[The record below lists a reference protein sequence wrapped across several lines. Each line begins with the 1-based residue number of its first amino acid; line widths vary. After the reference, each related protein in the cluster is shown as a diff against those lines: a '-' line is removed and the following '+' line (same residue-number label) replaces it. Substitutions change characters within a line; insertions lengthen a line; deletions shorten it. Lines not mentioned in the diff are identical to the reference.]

1 MVNPAI
7 RRQVPPFNPLLAL
20 ALGAMAISTGAIF
33 ARLAEAPPLVIAAY
47 RVGLATVLL
56 APFAFLRHR
65 QALQRLT
72 WPDLRLALLSGAF
85 LAGHFATWISS
96 LNYTSVAN
104 SVVLVNTNPIWV
116 GLLTPLVTGDRVAR
130 ATVVGIGVSVAGGLV
145 IGAGDLA
152 GGGGAL
158 VGDALA
164 LAGSLCAAAYIL
176 IGRNLRRRLSLVSY
190 ILLCYGSAAV
200 FLWLAVLGL
209 RLPVAGFSGGTWA
222 AFWGMAIVAQL
233 VGHTSFN
240 WALRWFSAGAIAVAL
255 LGEPI
260 GATILAYL
268 IFGEGLTVSK
278 VVGGGMILAAIWLA
292 SSAERNRAAAAID
305 S

>member
-1 MVNPAI
+1 MEEPALWKG
-7 RRQVPPFNPLLAL
+7 PPFNPVLAL
-20 ALGAMAISTGAIF
+20 VVGAMAISTGAIF
-33 ARLAEAPPLVIAAY
+33 ARLADAPALVIAAY
-47 RVGLATVLL
+47 RVGLATALL
-56 APFAFLRHR
+56 APFAFVRHR
-65 QALQRLT
+65 AELGRLT

-85 LAGHFATWISS
+85 LAGHFATWITS

-130 ATVVGIGVSVAGGLV
+130 ATKVGICISVAGGVV
-145 IGAGDLA
+145 IGAGDLSA
-152 GGGGAL
+152 DGAL

-176 IGRNLRRRLSLVSY
+176 IGRNLRRRLSLVPY

-200 FLWLAVLGL
+200 FLWLSVIGTG
-209 RLPVAGFSGGTWA
+209 LPVSGFSGGTWA
-222 AFWGMAIVAQL
+222 AFWAMAVVAQL
-233 VGHTSFN
+233 IGHTSFN
-240 WALRWFSAGAIAVAL
+240 WALRWFSAGTIAVAL

-268 IFGEGLTVSK
+268 IFGEGLTPAK
-278 VVGGGMILAAIWLA
+278 VIGGGMILAAIWIA
-292 SSAERNRAAAAID
+292 ASAERIRRPAANE

>member
-1 MVNPAI
+1 MVNPAM
-7 RRQVPPFNPLLAL
+7 RQVPPFNPLLAL
-20 ALGAMAISTGAIF
+20 AVGAMAISTGAIF
-33 ARLAEAPPLVIAAY
+33 ARLADAPPLVIAAY

-176 IGRNLRRRLSLVSY
+176 IGRNLRRRLSLVPY